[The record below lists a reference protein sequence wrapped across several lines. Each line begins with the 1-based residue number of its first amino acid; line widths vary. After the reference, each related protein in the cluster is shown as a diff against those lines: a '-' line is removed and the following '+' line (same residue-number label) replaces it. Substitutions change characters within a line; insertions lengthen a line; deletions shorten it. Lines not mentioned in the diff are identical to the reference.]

1 MSIQNQSGPE
11 KAAQQ
16 KHPKGGGLPTAEL
29 KKHGRFSPLWFI
41 PIVAAG
47 LVIYLTIHSLAKH
60 GPTVTLTF
68 KTDDGIVAQQ
78 TQIRYKDV
86 ALGTVDE
93 VELADD
99 MSHVIVKVKMDA
111 DAKRLL
117 TDKARFW
124 VVRPRFGSL
133 SALGSGLETL
143 VSGAYI
149 QIDPGQ
155 TRGKTTHDFTG
166 LEDPPGVRSDQPGR
180 VFTLSA
186 SRLGSLSSGA
196 PVFFRDVSVG
206 EMLSYDIGDG
216 KGAVAVRIFVKE
228 PYDKFVHPGTRFWNA
243 SGISVGMGAEGL
255 HVEMESLQSVI
266 SGGIA
271 FETTPEGSEAPPAA
285 ENASFRLY
293 DDKARADAAQ
303 YVQNWHYV
311 TYFETS
317 IEGLTRASSVQVF
330 GVQVGT
336 VRDVSL
342 EYDKSGTQ
350 LKVRV
355 TFDIQPERVTPDK
368 YDDDISPD
376 VMKALVAKG
385 LRVVLTSSNFLTGQ
399 KVLSLQYV
407 PGAKKAEVGAECEIM
422 TVPSQAGGLDN
433 ITASLSDIAGKLDKI
448 PLEEIGDHLNGTLA
462 GLDKTVN
469 GADLKNALSDLSGT
483 LAEAK
488 KVVKEADRGMTPM
501 LQKLPAIA
509 DQLQQAV
516 ERANAAVGSGGYGQN
531 SDMQHGVERLL
542 SELTDTARSIR
553 LLADYFDRHPESLIR
568 GRSQGT
574 ER

>member
-1 MSIQNQSGPE
+1 MQDRRDPE
-11 KAAQQ
+11 KATQ
-16 KHPKGGGLPTAEL
+16 PKEKKDGLPTAQL

-41 PIVAAG
+41 PLVAAG
-47 LVIYLTIHSLAKH
+47 LVVYLTIHTLAKH
-60 GPTVTLTF
+60 GPTITLTF
-68 KTDDGIVAQQ
+68 KTADGIVAEQ
-78 TQIRYKDV
+78 TQVRYKDV
-86 ALGTVDE
+86 ALGTVSD
-93 VELADD
+93 VKLADD
-99 MSHVIVKVKMDA
+99 MSHVIVKVSMDA
-111 DAKRLL
+111 DAKPLL
-117 TDKARFW
+117 TDTARFW
-124 VVRPRFGSL
+124 VVRPRFGSI
-133 SALGSGLETL
+133 SALGAGLETL

-155 TRGKTTHDFTG
+155 TRGKKTKEFTG
-166 LEDPPGVRSDQPGR
+166 LEEPPGVRSDQPGR
-180 VFTLSA
+180 VFTLRA
-186 SRLGSLSSGA
+186 SRLGSLSTGA
-196 PVFFRDVSVG
+196 PVFFRDVTVG

-216 KGAVAVRIFVKE
+216 KGPVAVRIFVKE

-271 FETTPEGSEAPPAA
+271 FETTAEGSKAPPAD
-285 ENASFRLY
+285 ENETFRLF

-317 IEGLTRASSVQVF
+317 IEGLAKASSVQVF

-342 EYDKSGTQ
+342 EYDKSGGQ

-368 YDDDISPD
+368 YDDDISPE
-376 VMKALVAKG
+376 VMRALVTKG

-407 PGAKKAEVGAECEIM
+407 PGAKKAEVSEEGKLM
-422 TVPSQAGGLDN
+422 VVPSQAGGLDN
-433 ITASLSDIAGKLDKI
+433 ITSSLSDIASKLDKI
-448 PLEEIGDHLNGTLA
+448 PFEEIGEHVSSTMA

-469 GADLKNALSDLSGT
+469 GQDLKSSLSDLAQT

-488 KVVKEADRGMTPM
+488 KIVKEADRGMTPM

-516 ERANAAVGSGGYGQN
+516 ERANAAVGAGGYGQN

-553 LLADYFDRHPESLIR
+553 LLADYIDRHPESLIR
-568 GRSQGT
+568 GRSSQGA